1 MTRGRLRDGGL
12 KLQNTSNPEKV
23 TENVVQEPMRGLF
36 ARGLEK
42 CFNDWF
48 SVYFRAHKT
57 QRQDFSAGGGWQVA
71 GGGWRVTGGGWQ
83 VAGGG

>member
-1 MTRGRLRDGGL
+1 M
-12 KLQNTSNPEKV
+12 
-23 TENVVQEPMRGLF
+23 VQEPIRGLF

-42 CFNDWF
+42 CWF

-71 GGGWRVTGGGWQ
+71 GGRWQVADDGWRVTGGGWQ
-83 VAGGG
+83 VAGGGWRVASGVWRVTGG

>member
-1 MTRGRLRDGGL
+1 
-12 KLQNTSNPEKV
+12 
-23 TENVVQEPMRGLF
+23 MRGLF

-42 CFNDWF
+42 CFDDWF

-71 GGGWRVTGGGWQ
+71 GGG
-83 VAGGG
+83 

>member
-1 MTRGRLRDGGL
+1 M
-12 KLQNTSNPEKV
+12 
-23 TENVVQEPMRGLF
+23 VQEPIRGLF

-71 GGGWRVTGGGWQ
+71 GGRWRMTGDGWRVTGGGWQ
-83 VAGGG
+83 VAGGGWRVASDVWRVTGG

>member
-1 MTRGRLRDGGL
+1 
-12 KLQNTSNPEKV
+12 
-23 TENVVQEPMRGLF
+23 MRGLF

-42 CFNDWF
+42 CFDDWF

-71 GGGWRVTGGGWQ
+71 GGRWRMTGGGWQ

>member
-1 MTRGRLRDGGL
+1 
-12 KLQNTSNPEKV
+12 
-23 TENVVQEPMRGLF
+23 MRGLF

-42 CFNDWF
+42 CFDDWS

-57 QRQDFSAGGGWQVA
+57 QRQDFSAGGGWRVA
-71 GGGWRVTGGGWQ
+71 GGRWRMTGGGWQ